1 MVHLPISSLRTGE
14 ACLIMMFR
22 VSYSRRL
29 QLKQRKDAN
38 GDREKETGLVT
49 ELLPAGTI
57 GHRLLLAAAQG
68 P

>member
-1 MVHLPISSLRTGE
+1 M
-14 ACLIMMFR
+14 IMMFR

-29 QLKQRKDAN
+29 QFKQRKDAN

>member
-1 MVHLPISSLRTGE
+1 
-14 ACLIMMFR
+14 MMFR

-57 GHRLLLAAAQG
+57 AHRLLLAAAQG